1 MTSTE
6 PTDTTIIP
14 DPRPRIRA
22 ASVAWG
28 LIVIAVS
35 TTVIWVVSA
44 ASRRALFDDWILGLT
59 PASIT
64 VLAVLLLGAILLL
77 VGILVGIRRLQQRE

>member
-1 MTSTE
+1 VTSTE